1 MTARG
6 RAEFNRKYTNR
17 VVAPLSGWLPLW
29 SAVEHV
35 GRRSGK
41 AYRTPV
47 TAFPTIDGVA
57 ALLPYGTD
65 TDWVRNLLAAGGG
78 RVQMLGRTFAVTD
91 PRVVP
96 TLDALAVART
106 PWRRL
111 LQATGVEFTLLL
123 TRAS

>member
-1 MTARG
+1 MTAF
-6 RAEFNRKYTNR
+6 AT
-17 VVAPLSGWLPLW
+17 
-29 SAVEHV
+29 
-35 GRRSGK
+35 
-41 AYRTPV
+41 T
-47 TAFPTIDGVA
+47 DGVA
-57 ALLPYGTD
+57 VLLPYGTD